1 MTPGFW
7 IILLTV
13 LAYGL
18 VHSLL
23 ASLQAKARAR
33 QWFGPASERWFRL
46 AYNLV
51 AGLTLLPVL
60 LLPVLLPDHPLYR
73 IPFPWLL
80 INLTGQAFAV
90 GMLLVGLRH
99 TGVTDFLGLRKV
111 LPNPETTPA
120 RLVTNGLYRYI
131 RHPIYT
137 AGMLFTWL
145 IPVMSCNLLALNIG
159 LTVYI
164 LIGANF
170 EERKLRRV
178 FGQEYGD
185 YQAKTA
191 MFIPGLKISTWLRL
205 PRRR

>member
-1 MTPGFW
+1 
-7 IILLTV
+7 
-13 LAYGL
+13 
-18 VHSLL
+18 
-23 ASLQAKARAR
+23 
-33 QWFGPASERWFRL
+33 
-46 AYNLV
+46 
-51 AGLTLLPVL
+51 
-60 LLPVLLPDHPLYR
+60 
-73 IPFPWLL
+73 
-80 INLTGQAFAV
+80 
-90 GMLLVGLRH
+90 
-99 TGVTDFLGLRKV
+99 
-111 LPNPETTPA
+111 
-120 RLVTNGLYRYI
+120 
-131 RHPIYT
+131 
-137 AGMLFTWL
+137 MLFTWL